1 MMARLRRLAAGSL
14 WPMLWKEFRQM
25 RRDRFTVGMLV
36 GLPSLQLLLF
46 GYAIRTEVR
55 HVPMVVLD
63 QSRTQESRALVTLLE
78 NTQNF
83 DVAGHATGQAEV
95 EARLGNGG
103 VKAALI
109 IPPGFSGDVKRGRAA
124 TAQVIVDAVDPLAA
138 SAAISAAGLASDQD
152 IRTVTRGRPA
162 ERPVLDV
169 RVRPR
174 YNPALESSLNVVPG
188 LIGVLLTLTLVAITS
203 MALVRERERG
213 TLEQLIVTPV
223 SRSSVILGKI
233 LPFVIVGYVQMSVIL
248 LLGSWVFHVPLHG
261 SLLLLYALTFP
272 FIVAVLGV
280 GLLISTAVRTQ
291 TQAMQLSV
299 FYLMPSI
306 LLTGFM
312 FPREAMPIVCRA
324 LSALL
329 PMTFYLEIVRGIALK
344 GVGLAELW
352 RPAAVL
358 TAFALVLVT
367 LSVKRFTKTMD

>member
-1 MMARLRRLAAGSL
+1 MIARLRRIVASSL

-55 HVPMVVLD
+55 HLPMVVLD
-63 QSRTQESRALVTLLE
+63 QSRTQESRALITLLE
-78 NTQNF
+78 NTRNF
-83 DVAGHATGQAEV
+83 DVAGHATGRAEV

-109 IPPGFSGDVKRGRAA
+109 IPPAFSGDVKRGRTA
-124 TAQVIVDAVDPLAA
+124 TAQVVVDAVDPLAA
-138 SAAISAAGLASDQD
+138 SAAISAAGLASDRD
-152 IRTVTRGRPA
+152 LRTYTRGKPA
-162 ERPVLDV
+162 ERPSLDV

-174 YNPALESSLNVVPG
+174 YNPGLESSLNVVPG
-188 LIGVLLTLTLVAITS
+188 LIGVLLTMTLVAITS

-223 SRSSVILGKI
+223 ARSSVILGKI

-248 LLGSWVFHVPLHG
+248 LLGSWVFGVPLHG
-261 SLLLLYALTFP
+261 SLLLLYALTLP

-299 FYLMPSI
+299 FYMMPSI

-312 FPREAMPIVCRA
+312 FPREAMPLFCRVLA
-324 LSALL
+324 GLI
-329 PMTFYLEIVRGIALK
+329 PMTYYLEIVRGIALK

-352 RPAAVL
+352 QPAAVL
-358 TAFALVLVT
+358 TGFALVLVT
-367 LSVKRFTKTMD
+367 FSVKRFTKTME

>member
-1 MMARLRRLAAGSL
+1 MIPRLRPIAGSSL

-25 RRDRFTVGMLV
+25 RRDRFTLGMLV

-63 QSRTQESRALVTLLE
+63 QSRTQESRALVTLLQ

-95 EARLGNGG
+95 EARLAGG
-103 VKAALI
+103 EAKAALI
-109 IPPGFSGDVKRGRAA
+109 IPPAFSADVKRGRTA

-138 SAAISAAGLASDQD
+138 SAAISAAGLASQQD
-152 IRTVTRGRPA
+152 IISVTRGRPA
-162 ERPVLDV
+162 AAPSLDV

-174 YNPALESSLNVVPG
+174 YNPGLESSLNVVPG

-223 SRSSVILGKI
+223 TRSSVILGKI
-233 LPFVIVGYVQMSVIL
+233 LPFVTVGYVQMTVIL
-248 LLGSWVFHVPLHG
+248 LLGRWIFGVPLHG
-261 SLLLLYALTFP
+261 SLVLLYALTLP

-299 FYLMPSI
+299 FYMMPSI

-312 FPREAMPIVCRA
+312 FPREAMPLVCRGLAA
-324 LSALL
+324 LI
-329 PMTFYLEIVRGIALK
+329 PMTYYLEIVRGIALK
-344 GVGLAELW
+344 GVGLAALW

-358 TAFALVLVT
+358 TAFALLLVT
-367 LSVKRFTKTMD
+367 VSVHRFTKTME